1 MDNYYKRNE
10 RKKTT
15 NYFHDLQISSDDSDR
30 EASDEE
36 TDKE

>member
-1 MDNYYKRNE
+1 M
-10 RKKTT
+10 KKTT

-36 TDKE
+36 TDK

>member
-10 RKKTT
+10 KIS

-36 TDKE
+36 TDK

>member
-1 MDNYYKRNE
+1 ME
-10 RKKTT
+10 KTT

-36 TDKE
+36 TDK